1 MGIKAWFGGINT
13 HIKQALGS
21 AQARG
26 LTDDVTALAL
36 QWVKVAAGKALSNTD
51 KREFVIAVLKS
62 KGVPESIARLA
73 VELGVSL
80 LKAELA
86 RID

>member
-1 MGIKAWFGGINT
+1 MGFKEFFGGLGS
-13 HIKQALGS
+13 HIKKALGS

-26 LTDDVTALAL
+26 LTDEVTTLAL

-51 KREFVIAVLKS
+51 KREFVIAILKS

-73 VELGVSL
+73 VELGVNL

-86 RID
+86 RTD